1 MKAIFGFP
9 LALVLLFLISCGHNP
24 EKSDELVEEGI
35 SLLYKGKN
43 DAALSS
49 FEEAIRYNPEN
60 FEAYF
65 YKGNC
70 LANKKKYREAI
81 DEYTKAIKI
90 KPDFARA
97 YANRGEMMF
106 YLGDEE
112 RACLDWKKAES
123 LGMIEMLDK
132 TRGCR

>member
-1 MKAIFGFP
+1 MKTIFYIP
-9 LALVLLFLISCGHNP
+9 LVLTLILTVSCGHDP
-24 EKSDELVEEGI
+24 VESDKLVEEGI

-43 DAALSS
+43 DEALSY
-49 FEEAIRYNPEN
+49 FEKAIHYNPEN

-81 DEYTKAIKI
+81 DEYSKAIKI
-90 KPDFARA
+90 KPNYAKA

-106 YLGDEE
+106 YLGDEV

-123 LGMIEMLDK
+123 LGMIELRDK